1 MATEAA
7 GTRFRT
13 DLDGSRGFTF
23 SGLPLR
29 PSLEVWL
36 RHDGG
41 DAETG
46 SGIDIGGGLVVSNP
60 LLGLSADVRA
70 RMLLVHQAEGFR
82 DRGVSRAFSFD
93 PAPETPLGFLAKVT
107 PSWGGQAESGAEA
120 LWGWDTM
127 TGLENGSIAAGG
139 RLAAD
144 LSYGLPVG
152 SRFVDTP
159 RIGIGDLR
167 NGTGLPV
174 RLQPRL
180 ARPGGV
186 GLRAG
191 PGCPSPRAGEPQRH
205 GSRPRRPLHGAL
217 VGPASGPRII
227 VVEQREHIPQSTPQ

>member
-1 MATEAA
+1 M
-7 GTRFRT
+7 
-13 DLDGSRGFTF
+13 
-23 SGLPLR
+23 PLR
-29 PSLEVWL
+29 PSLEVGL

-127 TGLENGSIAAGG
+127 TGLANGSIAAGG

-159 RIGIGDLR
+159 RIGIGTSGTGRDYRFGYSLGLLGR
-167 NGTGLPV
+167 EGLGFELGLDAHRREQANLNGTD
-174 RLQPRL
+174 
-180 ARPGGV
+180 
-186 GLRAG
+186 
-191 PGCPSPRAGEPQRH
+191 H
-205 GSRPRRPLHGAL
+205 AL
-217 VGPASGPRII
+217 VGRFTARW
-227 VVEQREHIPQSTPQ
+227 